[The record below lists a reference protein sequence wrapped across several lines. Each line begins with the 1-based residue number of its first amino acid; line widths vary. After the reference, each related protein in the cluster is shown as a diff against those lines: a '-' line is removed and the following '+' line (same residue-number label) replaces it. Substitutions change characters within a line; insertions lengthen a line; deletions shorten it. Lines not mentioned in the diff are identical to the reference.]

1 MNWTKET
8 IHEAVVAQRS
18 FFETGIT
25 LPVSWRIEQ
34 LQKLKNAV
42 KQNQALLEDALRQ
55 DLGRC
60 SAEAYLADIGTVLLE
75 TQEAIDHVREW
86 AKPEKHFS
94 GLLNFPSLVTNV
106 YKMPYGVTL
115 IISPFNFPFL
125 LSLGVLSAAMAGGN
139 TAVIKASSKSV
150 QCTKVLKKMIAE
162 TFPAEYVTVVDGG
175 HDLADACLQE
185 RVDKIFYTGSPAVGR
200 HVLRMAAENL
210 VPTALELGG
219 ENGNWCIV
227 RKDANLR
234 DAAEKIAFFKSMNA
248 GQVCININQVAIA
261 SEVADE
267 FLIYLR
273 EAFIQQLGVNPHENE
288 EYACLINDRA
298 YEGCVREAQQYADR
312 ILFGGKGDLATRK
325 FDPTVFYP
333 IAIDEPIVQHEL
345 FNPLLPVVPFADAK
359 IEELL
364 RVIQQRE
371 HGLAFYLFTKDTAW
385 AKRVLSTM
393 QYGGGCINEV
403 CNHLIVKGVPFNGT
417 GHSGMGAYHG
427 VWGFREFTHP
437 STVLIGSS
445 SFRLSIRQHPYSALK
460 KKILERMEK

>member
-1 MNWTKET
+1 MSWTKET

-42 KQNQALLEDALRQ
+42 KQNQVLLEDALRQ

-185 RVDKIFYTGSPAVGR
+185 RVDKIFYGRGKSGSDRFGIGR
-200 HVLRMAAENL
+200 RERQL
-210 VPTALELGG
+210 VHCPQG
-219 ENGNWCIV
+219 
-227 RKDANLR
+227 RK
-234 DAAEKIAFFKSMNA
+234 
-248 GQVCININQVAIA
+248 
-261 SEVADE
+261 
-267 FLIYLR
+267 
-273 EAFIQQLGVNPHENE
+273 
-288 EYACLINDRA
+288 
-298 YEGCVREAQQYADR
+298 
-312 ILFGGKGDLATRK
+312 LAR
-325 FDPTVFYP
+325 
-333 IAIDEPIVQHEL
+333 
-345 FNPLLPVVPFADAK
+345 
-359 IEELL
+359 
-364 RVIQQRE
+364 R
-371 HGLAFYLFTKDTAW
+371 G
-385 AKRVLSTM
+385 
-393 QYGGGCINEV
+393 
-403 CNHLIVKGVPFNGT
+403 
-417 GHSGMGAYHG
+417 
-427 VWGFREFTHP
+427 
-437 STVLIGSS
+437 
-445 SFRLSIRQHPYSALK
+445 
-460 KKILERMEK
+460 

>member
-1 MNWTKET
+1 MSWTKET

-162 TFPAEYVTVVDGG
+162 TFPADYVTVVDGG

-345 FNPLLPVVPFADAK
+345 FNPLLPVVQFADAK

-364 RVIQQRE
+364 RVLHQRE
-371 HGLAFYLFTKDTAW
+371 HGLAFYLFPKDTA
-385 AKRVLSTM
+385 
-393 QYGGGCINEV
+393 
-403 CNHLIVKGVPFNGT
+403 
-417 GHSGMGAYHG
+417 
-427 VWGFREFTHP
+427 
-437 STVLIGSS
+437 
-445 SFRLSIRQHPYSALK
+445 
-460 KKILERMEK
+460 

>member
-162 TFPAEYVTVVDGG
+162 TFPADYVTVVDGG

-273 EAFIQQLGVNPHENE
+273 GGV
-288 EYACLINDRA
+288 
-298 YEGCVREAQQYADR
+298 
-312 ILFGGKGDLATRK
+312 
-325 FDPTVFYP
+325 
-333 IAIDEPIVQHEL
+333 
-345 FNPLLPVVPFADAK
+345 
-359 IEELL
+359 
-364 RVIQQRE
+364 
-371 HGLAFYLFTKDTAW
+371 
-385 AKRVLSTM
+385 
-393 QYGGGCINEV
+393 
-403 CNHLIVKGVPFNGT
+403 
-417 GHSGMGAYHG
+417 
-427 VWGFREFTHP
+427 
-437 STVLIGSS
+437 
-445 SFRLSIRQHPYSALK
+445 YSAARR
-460 KKILERMEK
+460 ESA